1 MSANHKMYTE
11 RERIDQLKSKG
22 FKADYDIR
30 DGALVNLKSG
40 KAYQQEDVRLVDEF
54 RFEGFS
60 NPSDMSILYALET
73 TRGEKGTMLV
83 NYGPNTPPE
92 VVAFFRGLD
101 EKNPQSDG
109 RDVK

>member
-1 MSANHKMYTE
+1 MNANHKMYTE

-30 DGALVNLKSG
+30 DGNLINLQSG
-40 KAYQQEDVRLVDEF
+40 KAFEKSEVYLLDEY

-73 TRGEKGTMLV
+73 NSGEKGTILV

-92 VVAFFRGLD
+92 VVRFFRD
-101 EKNPQSDG
+101 MDKKPSNPKN
-109 RDVK
+109 